1 MTNFDGMRKADE
13 SLSYRSKTVLG
24 YTWDDYETE
33 DENSEKNLGMI
44 AFNTEFTIDRH
55 FFGFNDRLT
64 ILPANAGS
72 PMVKFSSL
80 DKRKSAPACVEINAI
95 HNFTEQTQRFTRKEY
110 ANGKATVDFSVWM
123 RQIMRTGRPIL
134 VRVNFFF
141 DDPELYSTFY
151 FYIARPTVD

>member
-33 DENSEKNLGMI
+33 DEDSEKNLGMI
-44 AFNTEFTIDRH
+44 AFNPEFTIDRH
-55 FFGFNDRLT
+55 FFGFNDRLAV
-64 ILPANAGS
+64 LPANADS
-72 PMVKFSSL
+72 PLVRFSSL
-80 DKRKSAPACVEINAI
+80 DERKSAPACVEMNAI
-95 HNFTEQTQRFTRKEY
+95 HDFTEKTERFTRKEY
-110 ANGKATVDFSVWM
+110 ANGDAVVDFSVWM
-123 RQIMRTGRPIL
+123 CQIMRTGRPIL